1 MTIQM
6 WILTVSHDHVQG
18 HEQHQ
23 EGTPAGHVVS
33 IPPILPTHAPH
44 PQDHTQDRVQ
54 ENRNDPQRRQS
65 ADKPARREGE

>member
-18 HEQHQ
+18 PEQHQ

-33 IPPILPTHAPH
+33 IPPILPPHARH
-44 PQDHTQDRVQ
+44 PPAPPR
-54 ENRNDPQRRQS
+54 ERERERERER
-65 ADKPARREGE
+65 ADVTVIV